1 MRKMDTR
8 VLVLLAGLAAS
19 GSGGRLIP
27 SPSMFTGPWIC
38 CKKLSDFE
46 PDATLLH

>member
-1 MRKMDTR
+1 MGEKVPRKE
-8 VLVLLAGLAAS
+8 S
-19 GSGGRLIP
+19 GSGDQQSDRLIP